1 MNARLTL
8 PAFVLA
14 LVLSSCAKEKIQQI
28 RPVLGVSP
36 TALDFAKVKVGDV
49 AEQTITLSSQ
59 SQAAVAINSATLHDG
74 SAPGGAAA
82 FELVG
87 VPRTLGALTSAPFA
101 VRFRPD
107 ALQAY
112 GARLTVASDDPQRP
126 TIDVPISGEGAQ
138 PILQVIAECL
148 PSRNCKG
155 TAGSDPPSL
164 DFGNE
169 PLDRAVP
176 IPVLELPTV
185 TLLNAGEVTLA
196 LTRLALEGAQA
207 SAFKVEADLAL
218 QDRLPD
224 GRPALLL
231 PAGNGVTLPIRFQ
244 PFAGQ
249 SEFTAALVIES
260 DDPTHAQVRV
270 GLEGKLGAN
279 QPPRICA
286 NIVSV

>member
-14 LVLSSCAKEKIQQI
+14 LLLSGCAKEKIQKI
-28 RPVLGVSP
+28 RPALAVSP

-59 SQAAVAINSATLHDG
+59 SQAAVAITSATLHDG

-148 PSRNCKG
+148 PAKSCKG
-155 TAGSDPPSL
+155 TAASAPPSI
-164 DFGNE
+164 DFGEE
-169 PLDRAVP
+169 PLRAVP

-196 LTRLALEGAQA
+196 ITRLALEGAEPA
-207 SAFKVEADLAL
+207 AFKVEADLAL
-218 QDRLPD
+218 KDRLPD